1 VDQVF
6 QKSDSG
12 DNYKW
17 TALAVASLGTLVGIL
32 NASTLIIALPTMMVK
47 LNTTLIG
54 VTWVLI
60 VYMLILTIL
69 APACGRLTDM
79 YGRKKLYVMG
89 IIVFT
94 FGSLLCGLAAD
105 VTQLIGF
112 RVIQAI
118 GGAFLVANGTVIVVD
133 AFPKWELGKA
143 MGILSMIMA
152 AAFVV
157 GPILG
162 GFLTL
167 IDWRLNFFINIPIGI
182 IAAYYA
188 HTRLREVKEF
198 TGSEPFDYTG
208 MILFSVSFV
217 TLAVYGSAGVLLGFL
232 SLPMLATLA
241 IGLMSLATFFSHER
255 KARYPLI
262 DLSLFTIRIFTYGQ
276 VSALLNAIA
285 RGAVMM
291 LLILFFQGPRGY
303 DPLWASILISP
314 LAIALIITGPLGGS
328 LSDRYGSRCISTAG
342 LIISTAGLIGLA
354 FMQYDTPYWV
364 LAFWMFVHGFG
375 SGLFQPP
382 NTSAIMAA
390 VPVERRG
397 FASAM
402 RAFFNNTGMVI
413 SMTIAMPLLIGM
425 IPLDDMMNLFVV
437 GSANLPIAIQIQF
450 TNAIC
455 LVFMVSAVL
464 SVPAIIVSALRGKE
478 DLDHKKNRQDGSPGE

>member
-1 VDQVF
+1 VNLF
-6 QKSDSG
+6 SKNPGQKKDR
-12 DNYKW
+12 YKW

-54 VTWVLI
+54 ITWVLI

-69 APACGRLTDM
+69 APACGRLADM
-79 YGRKKLYVMG
+79 YGRRQLYVLGMV
-89 IIVFT
+89 VFT
-94 FGSLLCGLAAD
+94 AGSLLCGLAAD

-118 GGAFLVANGTVIVVD
+118 GGALLVANGTVIVVD
-133 AFPKWELGKA
+133 AFPKWELGRA

-162 GFLTL
+162 GLLTM
-167 IDWRLNFFINIPIGI
+167 IDWRLNFFFNVPIGI
-182 IAAYYA
+182 VAAYFA
-188 HTRLREVKEF
+188 HTRLREVEEF
-198 TGSEPFDYTG
+198 TGTEPFDYTG
-208 MILFSVSFV
+208 MLVFAIAFV
-217 TLAVYGSAGVLLGFL
+217 TLAVYGTVGVLAGFL
-232 SLPMLATLA
+232 SLPMLAA
-241 IGLMSLATFFSHER
+241 LATGILSLFWFISHER

-262 DLSLFTIRIFTYGQ
+262 DFSLFRIRIFTYGQ
-276 VSALLNAIA
+276 FSALLNAIA

-291 LLILFFQGPRGY
+291 LLILFFQGPKGY

-314 LAIALIITGPLGGS
+314 LAIALIVTGPLGGS
-328 LSDRYGSRCISTAG
+328 LSDKYGSRLISTTG

-364 LAFWMFVHGFG
+364 LAVWMFVHGFG

-390 VPVERRG
+390 VPVDRRG

-413 SMTIAMPLLIGM
+413 SMTIALPLLIGM
-425 IPLDDMMNLFVV
+425 IPLDEMMNLFVV
-437 GSANLPIAIQIQF
+437 GSANLPVAIQIQF

-455 LVFMVSAVL
+455 FVFLVSAIL
-464 SVPAIIVSALRGKE
+464 SIPAIIVSALRGVE
-478 DLDHKKNRQDGSPGE
+478 SRLR

>member
-1 VDQVF
+1 MGYFSND
-6 QKSDSG
+6 
-12 DNYKW
+12 DNPSEDRYKW

-32 NASTLIIALPTMMVK
+32 NASTLIIALPTMMVR

-69 APACGRLTDM
+69 APACGRLADM
-79 YGRKKLYVMG
+79 YGRKRLYVAG
-89 IIVFT
+89 LIVFT
-94 FGSLLCGLAAD
+94 IGSLLCGIAAD

-112 RVIQAI
+112 RVIQAV
-118 GGAFLVANGTVIVVD
+118 GGALLVANGTVIVVD
-133 AFPKWELGKA
+133 AFPKWELGRA

-162 GFLTL
+162 GILTM
-167 IDWRLNFFINIPIGI
+167 IDWRLNFFFNVPIGI
-182 IAAYYA
+182 VAAYFA
-188 HTRLREVKEF
+188 HTRLREVEEF
-198 TGSEPFDYTG
+198 SGVEAFDMRG
-208 MILFSVSFV
+208 MLLFTMAFV
-217 TLAVYGSAGVLLGFL
+217 ALTIYGSAGILFGYL
-232 SLPMLATLA
+232 SFPMIATLG
-241 IGLMSLATFFSHER
+241 IGVVSLAGFFRHEIR
-255 KARYPLI
+255 TPTPLI
-262 DLSLFTIRIFTYGQ
+262 DLALFRIRIFAFGQ
-276 VSALLNAIA
+276 LSAFLNAIA

-291 LLILFFQGPRGY
+291 LLIIFFQGPMGY

-328 LSDRYGSRCISTAG
+328 LSDRYGSRLISTGGLVIATAG
-342 LIISTAGLIGLA
+342 LFGLA

-397 FASAM
+397 VASSI
-402 RAFFNNTGMVI
+402 RAFFLNTGMVI

-425 IPLDDMMNLFVV
+425 IPLDEMMNMFVV
-437 GSANLPIAIQIQF
+437 GSSHLPMAIQIRF

-455 LVFMVSAVL
+455 FVFLVSAFL
-464 SVPAIIVSALRGKE
+464 SIPAIIVSAMRGTE
-478 DLDHKKNRQDGSPGE
+478 DLASKTRPDEQPQ